1 MKKTLLFIS
10 LITAF
15 NLSYADDITKYLSQS
30 EIDKSTKSQYDDENK
45 IKNNSNIKQPQN
57 IQKIANDYFGKIY
70 PQITYPHV
78 FFSKKM
84 NLTGFITCFTNERN
98 EIESIFTVDNTVLN
112 STLETP
118 ETKPFSVRVCA
129 FYEYYDKK
137 IGLSPLNKIQE
148 TPIQIAKIENLK
160 PIKIEPKPIK
170 TDEFITPD
178 NLNISSLGTFSN
190 PKKLIESIKLFDK
203 NDEFTKT
210 SKVEENYKQFL
221 GKEYLFK
228 QDKCFNINSA
238 TYDADKEIYTINVGN
253 LNSQLLLSKIDS
265 YKNNEIYP
273 FINVSCLSSGRDF
286 IGSNSFGVKVNA
298 RSTFIQN
305 YGISI
310 NNIKSSSFKLFSF
323 NLHLSSDEAKKLKDN
338 YSFYYKFELVNSPI
352 FKTKILEE
360 AGYIEATIDNPTELA
375 TSSLLLLTNIKEIG
389 IFNQKTGQV
398 LMIKKFNN

>member
-148 TPIQIAKIENLK
+148 TPIQIAKIENL
-160 PIKIEPKPIK
+160 
-170 TDEFITPD
+170 
-178 NLNISSLGTFSN
+178 
-190 PKKLIESIKLFDK
+190 
-203 NDEFTKT
+203 
-210 SKVEENYKQFL
+210 
-221 GKEYLFK
+221 
-228 QDKCFNINSA
+228 
-238 TYDADKEIYTINVGN
+238 
-253 LNSQLLLSKIDS
+253 
-265 YKNNEIYP
+265 
-273 FINVSCLSSGRDF
+273 
-286 IGSNSFGVKVNA
+286 
-298 RSTFIQN
+298 
-305 YGISI
+305 
-310 NNIKSSSFKLFSF
+310 
-323 NLHLSSDEAKKLKDN
+323 
-338 YSFYYKFELVNSPI
+338 
-352 FKTKILEE
+352 
-360 AGYIEATIDNPTELA
+360 
-375 TSSLLLLTNIKEIG
+375 
-389 IFNQKTGQV
+389 
-398 LMIKKFNN
+398 